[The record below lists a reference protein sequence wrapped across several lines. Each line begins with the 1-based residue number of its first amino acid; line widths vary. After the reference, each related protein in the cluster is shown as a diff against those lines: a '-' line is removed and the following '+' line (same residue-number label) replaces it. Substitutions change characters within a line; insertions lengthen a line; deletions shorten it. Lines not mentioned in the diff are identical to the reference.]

1 MCNYS
6 WRRKVT
12 RKKAKVVAIANQKGG
27 VGKTTTAVN
36 LAAALALSQQKI
48 LLIDLD
54 PQGNATMGSGVNKH
68 QLRYSMNDV
77 LLEDAP
83 FKEALVLTQ
92 AGYYLAPTNG
102 DLTASEIGLM
112 THANREASLRTLL
125 KEKDIAD
132 SFDFILIDCPPAL
145 NLLTI
150 NAFTA
155 ADSVLVP
162 IQCEYYALEGLAAL
176 LDTIQQLKSTVNAEL
191 KIEGILRTMF
201 DGRSR
206 LAQEVSAELIKHFD
220 KTVYRT
226 VIPRNV
232 RLAEAPS
239 HGLPALLYDRTSQGA
254 AAYDVLAEEFLKQ
267 QVMAEAVC

>member
-1 MCNYS
+1 MTKSINAM
-6 WRRKVT
+6 KAI
-12 RKKAKVVAIANQKGG
+12 KAKVIAVANQKGG

-36 LAAALALSQQKI
+36 LAAALALSNKKI

-54 PQGNATMGSGVNKH
+54 PQGNATMGSGINKH
-68 QLRYSMNDV
+68 QLIYSTNDV
-77 LLEDAP
+77 LMGDARLE
-83 FKEALVLTQ
+83 EAVVPTQ
-92 AGYYLAPTNG
+92 AGYYLLPANG
-102 DLTASEIGLM
+102 DLTVAEIGLM
-112 THANREASLRTLL
+112 SRPEREMSLRRLL
-125 KEKDIAD
+125 ENFTQP
-132 SFDFILIDCPPAL
+132 FDFILIDCPPAL

-176 LDTIQQLKSTVNAEL
+176 LDTVEQLRGSVNPGL

-206 LAQEVSAELIKHFD
+206 LAQEVSSELLKHFD

-239 HGLPALLYDRTSQGA
+239 HGLPALLYDRASQGA
-254 AAYDVLAEEFLKQ
+254 AAYDVLADEFLQ
-267 QVMAEAVC
+267 QQIISEMEVV

>member
-1 MCNYS
+1 ML
-6 WRRKVT
+6 KVV
-12 RKKAKVVAIANQKGG
+12 KAKIVAVANQKGG

-36 LAAALALSQQKI
+36 LSAALAFSDKKT

-54 PQGNATMGSGVNKH
+54 PQGNATMGSGINKH
-68 QLRYSMNDV
+68 QLVYSTNDI
-77 LLEDAP
+77 LLEEAP
-83 FKEALVLTQ
+83 LEKALVPTQ
-92 AGYYLAPTNG
+92 AGYDLLPTNG
-102 DLTASEIGLM
+102 DLTVAEISLM
-112 THANREASLRTLL
+112 TRPERETVLRRLL
-125 KEKDIAD
+125 E
-132 SFDFILIDCPPAL
+132 SVTPNYDFILIDCPPAL

-176 LDTIQQLKSTVNAEL
+176 LDTVEQLRHSVNPRL

-226 VIPRNV
+226 VIPRNI

-239 HGLPALLYDRTSQGA
+239 HGLPALLYDRASQGA
-254 AAYDVLAEEFLKQ
+254 AAYDVLADEFLKQ
-267 QVMAEAVC
+267 QDIHVMSKVEDVVC

>member
-1 MCNYS
+1 MA
-6 WRRKVT
+6 KT
-12 RKKAKVVAIANQKGG
+12 RAGAKIVAVANQKGG

-36 LAAALALSQQKI
+36 LAAALTLLGKKT

-68 QLRYSMNDV
+68 QLTSSTHDV
-77 LLEDAP
+77 LQGDACVTDAIV
-83 FKEALVLTQ
+83 FTQSGYHVL
-92 AGYYLAPTNG
+92 PTNG
-102 DLTASEIGLM
+102 DLTASEINLM
-112 THANREASLRTLL
+112 TRENREAVLREIL
-125 KEKDIAD
+125 KDLQKSDHH
-132 SFDFILIDCPPAL
+132 FYDFILIDCPPAL

-155 ADSVLVP
+155 ADSVLIP
-162 IQCEYYALEGLAAL
+162 LQCEYYALEGLAAL
-176 LDTIQQLKSTVNAEL
+176 LDTIQQLQNSVNPQL

-201 DGRSR
+201 DGRNR
-206 LAQEVSAELIKHFD
+206 LAQDVSAELLKHFD

-239 HGLPALLYDRTSQGA
+239 HGLPIVLYDRSSQGS
-254 AAYDVLAEEFLKQ
+254 AAYNVLAEEFLKQ
-267 QVMAEAVC
+267 QEVVSC